1 MYFCNM
7 SKLHNETVEQLA
19 NSLEDDLRAP
29 MWSQFVK
36 TSHGNERP
44 PQRDDW
50 WYVRGAAILLSVKKL
65 GPIGTNKLSRKYGT
79 KKDRGYEPE
88 VFVPA
93 SRKIIR
99 TLLQQLEEEGYVEH
113 GEEGNHKGRMIT
125 DDGNDIISSARSQA
139 KDTIEA

>member
-1 MYFCNM
+1 M
-7 SKLHNETVEQLA
+7 SKLHNQTVEELA
-19 NSLEDDLRAP
+19 DELQEDLRAP

-44 PQRDDW
+44 PERDDW

-65 GPIGTNKLSRKYGT
+65 GPIGVNKLSRKYGT

-88 VFVPA
+88 IFAPA

-99 TLLQQLEEEGYVEH
+99 TLLQQLEEHGYVEH
-113 GEEGNHKGRMIT
+113 GERGNHKGRMIT
-125 DDGNDIISSARSQA
+125 DSGNTLISDARNSA
-139 KDTIEA
+139 KEVIEA